1 VVEARERLA
10 LEANLKVVG
19 TPSPAF
25 IPALAELLADLI
37 IEKALAGEYGI
48 PDVQSGTIPVTRV
61 NRGHEEAG
69 TRTPAMS
76 GTAPQANADGEGA
89 ARGIVRLAKPRQG
102 RRPSADHLAVK
113 AKAR

>member
-69 TRTPAMS
+69 TR
-76 GTAPQANADGEGA
+76 
-89 ARGIVRLAKPRQG
+89 GIVRLAKPRQG